1 MKHRIA
7 GRILATALS
16 MALAACATTASDV
29 RLIER
34 LDEHTGITVTT
45 LNRPLEFFAPQPE
58 QGLDAASFADLG
70 LAETNRMGA
79 RAYYLWASVLWGRTD
94 LTRLQSPELATMT
107 VEIDDASLT
116 FEVTKRV
123 DPPARVTLYAPP
135 ADWSEQIVFPLTP
148 GEVRAIAHA
157 QTLALMFVT
166 QAGDRHRFTLWKP
179 PTETL
184 PRFADE
190 LLDGVAETH

>member
-7 GRILATALS
+7 RRILATALP

-29 RLIER
+29 RLTER

-45 LNRPLEFFAPQPE
+45 LDRPLEFFAPQPE

-70 LAETNRMGA
+70 LAETNRMGT

-94 LTRLQSPELATMT
+94 FNRLESQKLAAIT
-107 VEIDDASLT
+107 VEIDGASLT
-116 FEVTKRV
+116 FDVTKRV

-135 ADWSEQIVFPLTP
+135 ADWSEQIVFPLTV

-157 QTLALMFVT
+157 QTLALIFMT
-166 QAGDRHRFTLWKP
+166 QAGDRHQFTLWKP

-184 PRFADE
+184 PRFAEE
-190 LLDGVAETH
+190 LLDGATESH